1 MKKTK
6 REMTP
11 EELARYRVLFA
22 LRRLSPELQSDVLS
36 DGTVVAQTGIE
47 VTNPIKL
54 PQGITFDRQTLFS
67 AFQKAADEQ
76 PAAELTDIDG
86 VKRDVQIEIDSES
99 AYVTFDT
106 NRVRF
111 PHAVLLS
118 ANPASE
124 PPPN

>member
-6 REMTP
+6 RKITP

-36 DGTVVAQTGIE
+36 DGTVVARTGIE

-54 PQGITFDRQTLFS
+54 PEGITFDRKTLFS

-76 PAAELTDIDG
+76 PTAELADIDG

-99 AYVTFDT
+99 A
-106 NRVRF
+106 
-111 PHAVLLS
+111 
-118 ANPASE
+118 
-124 PPPN
+124 